1 MDKRKATA
9 SFTLALCLYGT
20 IGWALSYIDLPSEVV
35 VLCRGGIGTL
45 FILAVLLCKKRRFDL
60 PAVRANL
67 KWLALSGISLG
78 LNWVLL
84 FAAFRATTVAIAT
97 LCNYMAPVILIIVAP
112 WLLAEKRNPK
122 KICCAAI
129 AVLGVV
135 LVSGVVGGGAQAANL
150 RGVAL
155 ALAAAVGGAALI
167 ICNKKMGDVPIF
179 EKASTQLFFST
190 LTALP
195 FVLINNLG
203 ASFHPGALAVGLV
216 IMLGVVHTGIAYCL
230 YFGAIPYL
238 SAQSLAVLGYVEPA
252 VAVLVSTLIMH
263 ESLSLLGWLGAALII
278 GAAAASELVE

>member
-1 MDKRKATA
+1 
-9 SFTLALCLYGT
+9 
-20 IGWALSYIDLPSEVV
+20 
-35 VLCRGGIGTL
+35 
-45 FILAVLLCKKRRFDL
+45 
-60 PAVRANL
+60 
-67 KWLALSGISLG
+67 
-78 LNWVLL
+78 
-84 FAAFRATTVAIAT
+84 
-97 LCNYMAPVILIIVAP
+97 MAPVILIIVAP

-195 FVLINNLG
+195 FVLINTLG
-203 ASFHPGALAVGLV
+203 ASFHPGALTVGLV
-216 IMLGVVHTGIAYCL
+216 IMLGVVQTGIAYCL

-263 ESLSLLGWLGAALII
+263 EPLSLLGWLGAALII